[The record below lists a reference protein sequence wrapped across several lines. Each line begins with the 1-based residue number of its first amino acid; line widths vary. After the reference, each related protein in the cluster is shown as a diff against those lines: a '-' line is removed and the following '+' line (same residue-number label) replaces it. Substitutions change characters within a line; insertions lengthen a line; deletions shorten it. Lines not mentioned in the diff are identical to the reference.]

1 MYLFA
6 RILVANYRRVSSL
19 KNHIEYKPRKFE
31 APAKLLIGSTILQWL
46 GVEEKSDEQKEKDQE
61 ELIMT
66 IKRGVLASLRSE
78 FEKSEQLYHLALR
91 NAQTMKN
98 EQAVTYVYDLMANL
112 AYETG
117 KLVKY
122 SFKSRSSERIFI
134 LLGQLEKAEKL
145 FVNVMQRVMGLDNAQ
160 EDDVRILHIS
170 SKVAHIAYLQENMD
184 KAMLGYNF
192 VLEKIQSKDYLNDQN
207 YHELYGVVKNLI
219 GQAFIALK
227 KFPEAKAAFLEAH
240 AIFKKYKDELTED
253 GMILLNNLSCACAEL
268 KEYSSAQ
275 DYLKEAIKIAD
286 KIRIDDVSPYHVN
299 MGMLY
304 FKQKLFDKAKSSCSQ
319 GYKMAKEHENT
330 ESTQAAE
337 RCLDEVKK
345 AMS

>member
-1 MYLFA
+1 MYRFA

-117 KLVKY
+117 KLV
-122 SFKSRSSERIFI
+122 R
-134 LLGQLEKAEKL
+134 
-145 FVNVMQRVMGLDNAQ
+145 
-160 EDDVRILHIS
+160 
-170 SKVAHIAYLQENMD
+170 
-184 KAMLGYNF
+184 
-192 VLEKIQSKDYLNDQN
+192 
-207 YHELYGVVKNLI
+207 
-219 GQAFIALK
+219 
-227 KFPEAKAAFLEAH
+227 
-240 AIFKKYKDELTED
+240 
-253 GMILLNNLSCACAEL
+253 
-268 KEYSSAQ
+268 
-275 DYLKEAIKIAD
+275 
-286 KIRIDDVSPYHVN
+286 
-299 MGMLY
+299 
-304 FKQKLFDKAKSSCSQ
+304 
-319 GYKMAKEHENT
+319 
-330 ESTQAAE
+330 
-337 RCLDEVKK
+337 
-345 AMS
+345 